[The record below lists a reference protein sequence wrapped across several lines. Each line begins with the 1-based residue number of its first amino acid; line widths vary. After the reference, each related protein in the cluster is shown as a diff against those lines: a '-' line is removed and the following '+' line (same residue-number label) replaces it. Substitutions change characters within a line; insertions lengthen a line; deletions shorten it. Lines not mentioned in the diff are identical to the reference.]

1 MGDKL
6 KNSMQ
11 SAQTA
16 LEFVKTPMRFVQI
29 TLLFVT
35 FLRQY
40 ITSHVIVTLKYL
52 RKILVPNNLEV
63 VFLDF

>member
-40 ITSHVIVTLKYL
+40 ITSHVIVTLKFL

>member
-40 ITSHVIVTLKYL
+40 ITSHAIVTLKYL